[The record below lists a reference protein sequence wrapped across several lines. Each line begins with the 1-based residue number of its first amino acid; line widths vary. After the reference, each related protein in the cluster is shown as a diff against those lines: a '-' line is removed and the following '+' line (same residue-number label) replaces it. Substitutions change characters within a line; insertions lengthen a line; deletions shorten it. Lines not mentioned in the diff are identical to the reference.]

1 MKFHA
6 RLVESTEREQADLLR
21 IPFVDAAMRGELT
34 RPQYVAFLTQ
44 AYHHVKHTVPLLM
57 AAGSRIPSTH
67 EWLRDAIVEY
77 VDEEHGHERWIL
89 DDIAACGGDADMVRR
104 SRPELP
110 CELMVAYAYDQI
122 MRVDPLGFFGMVH
135 VLEGTSVKGATRA
148 ADALAASLRLPKS
161 AFSYLSSHGS
171 LDIEHVNFFAGLMDR
186 IVDPREQEV
195 VLHAARVF
203 FRLYGDVFRGL
214 EPKSARPGVA
224 A

>member
-6 RLVESTEREQADLLR
+6 RLAESTEREQADLLR

-89 DDIAACGGDADMVRR
+89 DDIVACGGDADMVRR
-104 SRPELP
+104 GRPELP

>member
-104 SRPELP
+104 GRPELP

-171 LDIEHVNFFAGLMDR
+171 LDIEHVNFFAGLMDG

>member
-1 MKFHA
+1 MP

-104 SRPELP
+104 GRPELP

-171 LDIEHVNFFAGLMDR
+171 LDIEHVNFFAGLMDG

>member
-1 MKFHA
+1 MTFHD
-6 RLVESTEREQADLLR
+6 RLVEATRHEQDELLR
-21 IPFVDAAMRGELT
+21 IPFVDAAMRGALT

-57 AAGSRIPSTH
+57 AAGSRIPASH

-89 DDIAACGGDADMVRR
+89 DDIAACGADADAVKHG
-104 SRPELP
+104 RPDLP

-148 ADALAASLRLPKS
+148 ADALAATLRLPKA

-171 LDIEHVNFFAGLMDR
+171 LDVEHVHFFAGLMDR
-186 IVDPREQEV
+186 VVDPREQDV

-214 EPKSARPGVA
+214 DPKSARSGVA